1 MSRRA
6 AFKQADVERAVR
18 ALKAVG
24 ETVGAV
30 DIRPDGSFRVLTG
43 KEAANDEALSPL
55 EAWEREHGHRAS

>member
-1 MSRRA
+1 MSKRA
-6 AFKQADVERAVR
+6 AFSQADVERVAR

-43 KEAANDEALSPL
+43 REVAANESLSPL
-55 EAWEREHGHRAS
+55 AAWEREHGHRAA